1 MLLASLKMRSY
12 STGQMLILGIPF
24 GLFVLG
30 NSLHGLLEHKGLKVL
45 GEASFSI
52 YLLHG
57 IVIYSVFS
65 LLEIYNFTDGT
76 PGSYAWYLPL
86 IILAVS
92 ALSVLTYWSIERP
105 FIISPLKRLDKTAEE
120 I

>member
-1 MLLASLKMRSY
+1 MRSY
-12 STGQMLILGIPF
+12 STAQMLILGIPF

-30 NSLHGLLEHKGLKVL
+30 NSLHGLLENKGLKVL

-57 IVIYSVFS
+57 IVIYSAFS
-65 LLEIYNFTDGT
+65 LLKIYNFTDGAFAD
-76 PGSYAWYLPL
+76 YAWYLPL
-86 IILAVS
+86 IILTVS
-92 ALSVLTYWSIERP
+92 TVSVLTYWSIERP
-105 FIISPLKRLDKTAEE
+105 FIIAPRRRLDKTVGE